1 MIKFLLEVTHR
12 GITAE
17 HYMDG
22 KKYMV
27 WMYKDTP
34 TDRFKFLSDY
44 QVRGI
49 NKPLTKEDLIVHI
62 DKYIEDCKKERERRE
77 RENFSDIKSDL

>member
-1 MIKFLLEVTHR
+1 MKYLLEVTHR

-27 WMYKDTP
+27 WMYKNTP
-34 TDRFKFLSDY
+34 TEKYKFLSDY
-44 QVRGI
+44 QVRGL
-49 NKPLTKEDLIVHI
+49 KEPLTKEDLIIHI
-62 DKYIEDCKKERERRE
+62 DKFIEQCKKEIERRK
-77 RENFSDIKSDL
+77 REQ